1 MNEYWK
7 RLWTEIN
14 LDNLLHNFG
23 VVKSHLSNDTKIC
36 CVVKANAY
44 GHHAPEIASVLESA
58 GADMLAVSN
67 IEEALQLRKSGIKIP
82 VLILGYTPP
91 ECAVILSQYDITQ
104 CVYSIQYAKLLSN
117 NLKDTN
123 RSINVHIKVDTG
135 MGRLGFCYDESMS
148 AVEQIVEV
156 STLDNLKIEGI
167 FTHFA
172 LSDSGEN
179 GRDFTLGQY
188 AKLNCIINALEERG
202 LHFKYK
208 HCANSAATVA
218 YPELQMNMVRAGLV
232 LYGLYP
238 SSDVSYTDAHLKPV
252 MSLKSVIS
260 HIKEISAGDTVSYG
274 CDFVADR
281 KMKIATVPMGYADG
295 FERTNAKNGVLL
307 TVRQKK
313 VPIVG
318 RICMDQLMLDVTDI
332 PDVSLGDEVV
342 VFGYKENCN
351 SVDDIAIANG
361 TINYEI
367 ICSVGK
373 RVPRVFIKNGKTH
386 GIHLGLLDTSVN

>member
-1 MNEYWK
+1 MYDYWK

-14 LDNLLHNFG
+14 LDNLLHNFNT
-23 VVKSHLSNDTKIC
+23 VKAHLSKDTRIC

-44 GHHAPEIASVLESA
+44 GHHAPKIAEVLQSA

-67 IEEALQLRKSGIKIP
+67 IEEALQLRRAGISIP
-82 VLILGYTPP
+82 VLILGYTPA
-91 ECAVILSQYDITQ
+91 ECASVLAQNDITQ
-104 CVYSIQYAKLLSN
+104 CVYSLEYAKLLSSA
-117 NLKDTN
+117 LCETGEQ
-123 RSINVHIKVDTG
+123 INVHIKVDTG
-135 MGRLGFCYDESMS
+135 MGRLGFQSDCSKS
-148 AVEQIVEV
+148 TAQI
-156 STLDNLKIEGI
+156 IEASRLSGISVDGI

-172 LSDSGEN
+172 LSDSGID
-179 GRDFTLGQY
+179 GKDFTLEQY
-188 AKLNCIINALEERG
+188 RKFCDMITALEDRG
-202 LHFKYK
+202 LRFKYK

-218 YPELQMNMVRAGLV
+218 YPELQMDMVRAGLV

-238 SSDVSYTDAHLKPV
+238 SSKVEYQDAELKPV

-260 HIKEISAGDTVSYG
+260 HIKEINEGDTVSYG
-274 CDFVADR
+274 CDFVASK

-295 FERTNAKNGVLL
+295 FGRTNAKNDVLL
-307 TVRQKK
+307 TVRGHKA
-313 VPIVG
+313 PIVG

-332 PDVSLGDEVV
+332 PDATLGDEVI
-342 VFGYKENCN
+342 VFGSGANCN
-351 SVDDIAIANG
+351 SADDVATANG

-373 RVPRVFIKNGKTH
+373 RVPRVFIQDGKTN